1 MANFA
6 TANLIK
12 YQAKI
17 TQMFQAGEL
26 RFRTPAVFNSLRRQ
40 TEIMIPS
47 HNEIK
52 NSAKRTTGEVNYFA
66 RTSRSLGNAGEIYN
80 HTGAKGDSAILVPSW
95 TAYDD
100 TFYYSLK
107 QANGSVFAL
116 DEMIMSEMTNVF
128 ANFAEGLESAAA
140 SFLHANRS
148 GVNIYA
154 SQGTFNAVNDVF
166 EISANAT
173 NVLSTGYRAVQI
185 IKSTMEVNKW
195 KGYQLVAYCD
205 TIMFD
210 KLQALAAQGA
220 ANQNNLT
227 FQFSGVEFIKSVEL
241 DALAIALG
249 YVDGYCVVAPFGTLA
264 TLDWIPEQ
272 NRMGVTTSVN
282 KYGTII
288 DPNTGLSLAT
298 HSYEARADLDGV
310 NSEKQDVK
318 VENQIFTYLSFNHAP
333 LTTAD
338 ETPLLAFAFVA

>member
-26 RFRTPAVFNSLRRQ
+26 RFRTPAVFNSLRRS
-40 TEIMIPS
+40 TEIMVPS

-52 NSAKRTTGEVNYFA
+52 NSAKRTTGEVNFLA
-66 RTSRSLGNAGEIYN
+66 RTSRSLGNAGEIAA
-80 HTGAKGDSAILVPSW
+80 HTGAKGDSAILVPAW

-100 TFYYSLK
+100 VFYYSLK
-107 QANGSVFAL
+107 QANGSVYSL
-116 DEMIMSEMTNVF
+116 DEQIMSEMTNVF

-140 SFLHANRS
+140 SYIHANRS
-148 GVNIYA
+148 GVNTYA

-185 IKSTMEVNKW
+185 IKSAMEVNKW

-227 FQFSGVEFIKSVEL
+227 FQFSGMEFIKSVEM
-241 DALAIALG
+241 DALAILLG

-272 NRMGVTTSVN
+272 NRMGITTQVN
-282 KYGTII
+282 KYGTLI

-298 HSYEARADLDGV
+298 HSYEARADLDGA

-333 LTTAD
+333 LTVAD

>member
-6 TANLIK
+6 TANLTK

-40 TEIMIPS
+40 TEIMVPS

-52 NSAKRTTGEVNYFA
+52 NSAKRTTGEVNFFA
-66 RTSRSLGNAGEIYN
+66 RTSRSLGNGGEIYN

-107 QANGSVFAL
+107 QANGSVFGL

-128 ANFAEGLESAAA
+128 ANFAEGFESASAT
-140 SFLHANRS
+140 FIHTNRS
-148 GVNIYA
+148 GVNTYA
-154 SQGTFNAVNDVF
+154 SQGTFNAANDVF
-166 EISANAT
+166 EISANAQ

-185 IKSTMEVNKW
+185 IKSAMEVNKW
-195 KGYQLVAYCD
+195 KGYQLIAYCD
-205 TIMFD
+205 TVMFD

-227 FQFSGVEFIKSVEL
+227 FQFSGVEFIKSVEM

-318 VENQIFTYLSFNHAP
+318 VENQVFTYLSFNHAP
-333 LTTAD
+333 LTTAA
-338 ETPLLAFAFVA
+338 ETPLQAFAFVA